1 MPDFIAEFAN
11 SITSQS
17 QNIKSLFSRKPD
29 TAIEEQLAN
38 AIANQWHSP
47 LPLANFEQRAAYAV
61 DGSGAIRFFDNGAC
75 MIVSHALLE
84 RAGHEETATDVI
96 FRRGNISNPVLERY
110 RDLTLRRIEIQIA
123 LDHLDSLAKGIL
135 YLDGSLY
142 AELPHLLYPLDI
154 QEAADLPLLLMEM
167 YLELWRRCQE
177 LDIVL
182 IGVSKTSR
190 GNLLSNTFLNLLDG
204 SDTIPADISDA
215 ELVSSNGKT
224 PTDAEVLYRW
234 TEGPGFSTPILVGM
248 QSFGHRRKQLRSNSS
263 GIVEAYRRRG
273 VSKEWAHDILDNIL
287 SAPSIAAWYVRFNFG
302 DDPLRVEVP
311 ATLLGGE
318 SPSMVDFYSKVISPS
333 IINRVLGYLHA
344 SYGGSSVYNAP
355 IYTADRKVR
364 LNRRVVDQKYLNIIR
379 QVVGRPVNFDRSTR
393 RFSSR

>member
-1 MPDFIAEFAN
+1 
-11 SITSQS
+11 
-17 QNIKSLFSRKPD
+17 
-29 TAIEEQLAN
+29 
-38 AIANQWHSP
+38 
-47 LPLANFEQRAAYAV
+47 
-61 DGSGAIRFFDNGAC
+61 
-75 MIVSHALLE
+75 
-84 RAGHEETATDVI
+84 
-96 FRRGNISNPVLERY
+96 
-110 RDLTLRRIEIQIA
+110 LTLRRIEIQIA

-190 GNLLSNTFLNLLDG
+190 GNLLSNTFLNLSDG

-263 GIVEAYRRRG
+263 RIVEAYRRRG
-273 VSKEWAHDILDNIL
+273 VNKEWAHDILDNIL
-287 SAPSIAAWYVRFNFG
+287 AAPSIAAWYVRFNFG

-333 IINRVLGYLHA
+333 IIHRVLGYLHA
-344 SYGGSSVYNAP
+344 SYGGSAVYNAP
-355 IYTADRKVR
+355 VYTADRKVR